1 MRKNYKIIQ
10 SISEKRLTQAEVV
23 RQAKISSEAR
33 LSRII
38 HYLVFPKKEEVLE
51 LSNLL
56 ELTHE
61 EIRGEKYGI

>member
-10 SISEKRLTQAEVV
+10 AISEKRLTQAEIV

-38 HYLVFPKKEEVLE
+38 HYLVKPTEKELEALSRVLE
-51 LSNLL
+51 LSKSQVIGN
-56 ELTHE
+56 
-61 EIRGEKYGI
+61 KNV